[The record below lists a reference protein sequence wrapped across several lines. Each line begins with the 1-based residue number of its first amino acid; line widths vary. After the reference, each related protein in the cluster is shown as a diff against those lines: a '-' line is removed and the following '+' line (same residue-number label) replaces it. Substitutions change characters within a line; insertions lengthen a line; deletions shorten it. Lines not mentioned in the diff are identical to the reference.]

1 MKIFST
7 RDIRGIDRYTIEH
20 EGITSL
26 ELVERVA
33 EAITIEITSRWR
45 PTRHTIIFAGPG
57 NNGADALTVARML
70 IEQGWRPRVILF
82 NIGGNRLSKECA
94 ACRDMLLESAPDA
107 DFTEVTAR
115 MDFPD
120 IQRGHIVIDGIFG
133 SGFHGEMSR
142 AYQLLIDR
150 INDAHATVVSIDVPT
165 GLSGDWN
172 PNSVNRYII
181 HATLTLA
188 VQFPRMA
195 FFMAD
200 NAELV
205 GEWKVLDIGL
215 SAKAI
220 AATPSQ
226 FFLVERRDV
235 RMALRPRK
243 AFSSKADYGTAALF
257 AGSYGM
263 MGAAVMSARAC
274 LRSGVGKV
282 CVCAPKCG
290 FNIIQT
296 AVPEAL
302 YQYNKGEIV
311 ITDMT
316 PAHEYDAIAVGPGIG
331 TAAETLTALEDFIGR
346 RTKPVILDA
355 DALNCIAMRPNML
368 NSLPVLSVLTPHAA
382 EFDRLFGEHH
392 SDEERLRTA
401 IEKAETYKI
410 FIILKGHHTAI
421 VRPDGKIYFN
431 SSGTAAL
438 ATAGTGDVL
447 TGMLASFMAQGYKPE
462 IACILAVYLH
472 GEAGRLA
479 RDEHGTYG
487 VIASDVC
494 DNIGRAIRQVM
505 DSSNDH

>member
-7 RDIRGIDRYTIEH
+7 QDIRQIDRYTIEN
-20 EGITSL
+20 EDVTAM

-33 EAITIEITSRWR
+33 ECVCTEITSRYRTTR
-45 PTRHTIIFAGPG
+45 PMIIFAGPG
-57 NNGADALTVARML
+57 NNGADALAVARML
-70 IEQGWRPRVILF
+70 IEQGFRPQVILF
-82 NIGGNRLSKECA
+82 NIGGNRLSAECA
-94 ACRDMLLESAPDA
+94 AARDMLLKGAPDVQ
-107 DFTEVTAR
+107 FTEVISR
-115 MDFPD
+115 MDFPE
-120 IQRGHIVIDGIFG
+120 IRRGHIVIDGIFG

-150 INDAHATVVSIDVPT
+150 INESHATVVSIDVPT

-195 FFMAD
+195 FFLANNAD
-200 NAELV
+200 LV
-205 GEWKVLDIGL
+205 GEWKVMDIGL
-215 SAKAI
+215 SEKAI

-226 FFLVERRDV
+226 YFLVERRDI
-235 RMALRPRK
+235 RQALKPRRE
-243 AFSSKADYGTAALF
+243 FSSKADYGSAAIF

-263 MGAAVMSARAC
+263 MGAAVLAAKGA

-282 CVCAPKCG
+282 SVCAPKCG

-302 YQYNKGEIV
+302 YQYNKGEMV

-316 PAHEYDAIAVGPGIG
+316 PARDYDAIAIGPGIG
-331 TAAETLTALEDFIGR
+331 TASETLQALEDFIAR

-355 DALNCIAMRPNML
+355 DALNCIAMRPHIL
-368 NSLPVLSVLTPHAA
+368 NSIPMLSILTPHAG
-382 EFDRLFGEHH
+382 EFDRLFGDHN

-401 IEKAETYKI
+401 IQKAETYKL
-410 FIILKGHHTAI
+410 FIILKGRYTAI

-431 SSGTAAL
+431 SSGTPAL
-438 ATAGTGDVL
+438 ATAGTGDLL
-447 TGMLASFMAQGYKPE
+447 TGMLASFMAQHYKPE
-462 IACILAVYLH
+462 VAAILAVYLH

-479 RDEHGTYG
+479 REDQGTYG
-487 VIASDVC
+487 TVAGDVA
-494 DNIGRAIRQVM
+494 DNIGRAIRNIL
-505 DSSNDH
+505 DSTEY

>member
-7 RDIRGIDRYTIEH
+7 QDIRAIDRYTIEN
-20 EGITSL
+20 EDVTAM

-33 EAITIEITSRWR
+33 EAVTTEITSRWR
-45 PTRHTIIFAGPG
+45 PTRPVIIFAGPG

-70 IEQGWRPRVILF
+70 VEQGWHPQTILF
-82 NIGGNRLSKECA
+82 NIGGNRLSRECA
-94 ACRDMLLESAPDA
+94 AARDLLLEAAPDIH
-107 DFTEVTAR
+107 FTEVISR
-115 MDFPD
+115 MDFPELR
-120 IQRGHIVIDGIFG
+120 RGHLVIDGIFG
-133 SGFHGEMSR
+133 SGFVGEMSR

-165 GLSGDWN
+165 GMSGDWN

-195 FFMAD
+195 FFLAN

-205 GEWKVLDIGL
+205 GEWKVLDVGL
-215 SAKAI
+215 SEKAI

-226 FFLVERRDV
+226 YFLVERRDV
-235 RMALRPRK
+235 AQALRPRDE
-243 AFSSKADYGTAALF
+243 FSSKADYGSAAIF

-263 MGAAVMSARAC
+263 MGAAVMAARGC

-282 CVCAPKCG
+282 SVCAPKCG

-316 PAHEYDAIAVGPGIG
+316 PAREYDAIAVGPGIG
-331 TAAETLTALEDFIGR
+331 TATETLQAFEDFIGR

-355 DALNCIAMRPNML
+355 DALNCIAQRPNLL
-368 NSLPVLSVLTPHAA
+368 NSLPVLSVLTPHAG

-392 SDEERLRTA
+392 SDESRLRTA
-401 IEKAETYKI
+401 IDKAETYKI
-410 FIILKGHHTAI
+410 FIILKGRYTAI

-431 SSGTAAL
+431 SSGTPAL

-462 IACILAVYLH
+462 VACILAVYIH

-479 RDEHGTYG
+479 RETHGTYG
-487 VIASDVC
+487 VVASDVA
-494 DNIGRAIRQVM
+494 DNIGRVIASILDEGTRY
-505 DSSNDH
+505 